1 MKNWQKIG
9 ILGIARSG
17 IAAAKKAKSL
27 GYYVFLSDSKP
38 AEKVEQSGFVQDNF
52 DCEFGGHSDKLFDMD
67 VVIVSPGIPLTVPI
81 IQKLRAKNIPLIG
94 EIEFGFLIKDK
105 NSKIIAVTGS
115 NGKSTTVSL
124 IAHILKENGFNTV
137 LAGNIGTAF
146 TSFPI
151 EKPGIDYIVLELSSF
166 QLELVDSFRAN
177 VAALLNITPDHLNRY
192 PSMDEYALAK
202 MNIFRN
208 QKKEDLA
215 IINKDDFYTKK
226 LMKNNDANILRFSIN
241 SKADAYLENGTIFF
255 QNSKIV
261 VNNPGL
267 QGPHNAMNV
276 MAAILALSKT
286 DLDISKI
293 QNSINTFV
301 ALPHRLEFVDTIN
314 GVSFYNDSKA
324 TNTDAVIYALMSFG
338 KRIRIILG
346 GSDKGEDFSVLNP
359 HLIKYAKKIYL
370 IGATKDKMEK
380 DFVEIKSSIPIE
392 KFTDF
397 KTAITTAYKDS
408 EKGDVVVL
416 SPACASYDM
425 FKNFEQRGEIFKKI
439 VKALK

>member
-1 MKNWQKIG
+1 MEIVQFG
-9 ILGIARSG
+9 SSVYAPEYARDVDLLVITKDKRKYG
-17 IAAAKKAKSL
+17 
-27 GYYVFLSDSKP
+27 GYL
-38 AEKVEQSGFVQDNF
+38 
-52 DCEFGGHSDKLFDMD
+52 DCLADLLFDMD

-105 NSKIIAVTGS
+105 KSKIIAVTGS

-338 KRIRIILG
+338 KKIRIILG
-346 GSDKGEDFSVLNP
+346 GSDKGEDFSILNP

-370 IGATKDKMEK
+370 IGATKEKMEK
-380 DFVEIKSSIPIE
+380 DFAEIKSSIPIE
-392 KFTDF
+392 KFMDF

-408 EKGDVVVL
+408 EKGDLVVL